1 MSLATRDAQPYAAG
15 LLLDWIGL
23 AAPRTLAGAW
33 QPTHRDPMPAPLK
46 SIATP
51 DTLPA
56 AADCVVIGA
65 GIVGVSAA
73 YWLARAGQRVVL
85 LEKGRVGAEQSS
97 RNWGWCRQQNRDARE
112 LPLSTQSLMLWE
124 DMAADLGDDMGFSR
138 CGLLYLSNDEKEID
152 TWAAWGR
159 FACGV
164 GIDTRMLTAAEAAER
179 GAATGQAWKGG
190 VWSPTDGIADP
201 ARAAPAIAQ
210 GVLKHG
216 GFVVQGCAARGI
228 EREAGRVSGV
238 ITERGVI
245 RTRQVVLAG
254 GAWAASFLHQLGI
267 VFPQAAIRS
276 SILSVG
282 PGAQGL
288 PAALHTAGASVTRR
302 SDGGYTLAISG
313 FGKVDPT
320 PGMLHGARH
329 FVPMFAKRWRMLS
342 PGGLQAWEAGF
353 ETRSRWAMDRPT
365 PMEAVRELDPKPA
378 RATLDLTLRHARA
391 LLPALQRVPVQAE
404 WAGYIDS
411 TPDGV
416 PVIDGDI
423 GVPGLLL
430 AAGFSGHGFGIGPGA
445 GHLVADI
452 VLGRTPIAETAQYR
466 LARFGKAQ
474 WGKVSDF

>member
-1 MSLATRDAQPYAAG
+1 
-15 LLLDWIGL
+15 
-23 AAPRTLAGAW
+23 
-33 QPTHRDPMPAPLK
+33 MPAPLK

-56 AADCVVIGA
+56 HADCVVIGA

-112 LPLSTQSLMLWE
+112 LPLSTKSLALWE

-138 CGLLYLSNDEKEID
+138 CGLLYLSNDQKEID

-159 FACGV
+159 FARGV
-164 GIDTRMLTAAEAAER
+164 GVDTRMLSAAEAAER

-228 EREAGRVSGV
+228 EREAGAVSGV

-267 VFPQAAIRS
+267 AFPQAAIRS
-276 SILSVG
+276 SILSVA

-302 SDGGYTLAISG
+302 GDGGYTLAISG

-320 PGMLHGARH
+320 PGMLYGVRH

-342 PGGLQAWEAGF
+342 PGGLQAWRAGF
-353 ETRSRWAMDRPT
+353 ETRSRWALDRPT
-365 PMEAVRELDPKPA
+365 PMEAVRVLDPRPD
-378 RATLDLTLRHARA
+378 RATLDKTLHGARA
-391 LLPALQRVPVQAE
+391 LLPALRQVNVQAE

-416 PVIDGDI
+416 PVIDADI

-445 GHLVADI
+445 GHLVADML
-452 VLGRTPIAETAQYR
+452 LGRPPIAETAQYR
-466 LARFGKAQ
+466 LARFGQAQ
-474 WGKVSDF
+474 WGKVSEF

>member
-1 MSLATRDAQPYAAG
+1 MS
-15 LLLDWIGL
+15 
-23 AAPRTLAGAW
+23 
-33 QPTHRDPMPAPLK
+33 APLQ
-46 SIATP
+46 IIDTP
-51 DTLPA
+51 DTLPPH
-56 AADCVVIGA
+56 ADCVVIGA

-112 LPLSTQSLMLWE
+112 LPLSTKSLALWE
-124 DMAADLGDDMGFSR
+124 DMAADIGDDMGFSR
-138 CGLLYLSNDEKEID
+138 CGLLYLSNSEQELD

-159 FACGV
+159 FARGV
-164 GIDTRMLTAAEAAER
+164 GVETHMLPPAEAARR
-179 GAATGQAWKGG
+179 GAATGKPWKGG

-201 ARAAPAIAQ
+201 SRAAPAIAR

-216 GFVVQGCAARGI
+216 GAVLQGCAARGI
-228 EREAGRVSGV
+228 EREAGAVTGV

-245 RTRQVVLAG
+245 RTRHVVLAG
-254 GAWAASFLHQLGI
+254 GAWAASFVHQLGI
-267 VFPQAAIRS
+267 GFPQAAIRS
-276 SILSVG
+276 SILSVA

-288 PAALHTAGASVTRR
+288 PAALHTTSASVTRR
-302 SDGGYTLAISG
+302 SDGGHTLAISG

-320 PGMLHGARH
+320 PGMLYEAKH

-342 PGGLQAWEAGF
+342 PGNLQAWRAGF
-353 ETRSRWAMDRPT
+353 ETRSRWAMDKPT
-365 PMEAVRELDPKPA
+365 PMEATRILDPQPSRK
-378 RATLDLTLRHARA
+378 TLDQTLAQARA
-391 LLPALQRVPVQAE
+391 LLPALAQVRVQAE

-452 VLGRTPIAETAQYR
+452 LLGRTPITDVAQYR
-466 LARFGKAQ
+466 LARFGQAQ